1 MATIVTRAGKGS
13 ALTHNEVDA
22 NFNNLN
28 NDKYEAGDSATLGAS
43 SISANTTTDALR
55 ITQTGTGNA
64 FVVED
69 SESPDATPFVI
80 DADGRVLNGTT
91 TAITTRLGTTNIVPS
106 YQQPGTGLGGATA
119 AFFRYSSSSAAN
131 TGILFNKSNSNT
143 VGTHSLIGSENN
155 IGQIAF
161 NGSDGNN
168 FIPGVTIQATTD
180 GTPGTNDMP
189 GRLVFS
195 TTPSGS
201 DSPVERMRIDS
212 AGNVGIG
219 TTTPSSALTVDGT
232 ITGTAIKPVND
243 TLFPDLGLLVP
254 VGMDTSLIYKGRIL
268 SGDDLNTIY
277 EPGIYRINSSSDASG
292 IANTPAQA
300 AGAVL
305 EVISPDS
312 IRSRGA
318 RSLII
323 QRYTQRSGSGRTWT
337 RTSLSTTVESFSEW
351 RERYSQ
357 GNIIGTV
364 SQSSGVPT
372 GAIIEQG
379 SNANGEFVKFADG
392 TMTCR
397 FTIAMGSITAFGTGT
412 FIDPYR
418 TAAVTAPFPA
428 DFIAL
433 GDASVAVNGH
443 SINESTASRRWAT
456 VSVRSRVTNEIR
468 DVQVIRIGDNNHAS
482 TTIVQVVVS
491 GRWY

>member
-69 SESPDATPFVI
+69 SASPDATPFVI
-80 DADGRVLNGTT
+80 DSDGTVISGHTSAIDSWRLQTMTTGGLNQANYRFQGGANGPIINLAKSKAATIGGNSLVANNDQLGTLRFSGADGTD
-91 TAITTRLGTTNIVPS
+91 
-106 YQQPGTGLGGATA
+106 Y
-119 AFFRYSSSSAAN
+119 
-131 TGILFNKSNSNT
+131 
-143 VGTHSLIGSENN
+143 
-155 IGQIAF
+155 
-161 NGSDGNN
+161 
-168 FIPGVTIQATTD
+168 IQAASIRAVVD

-189 GRLVFS
+189 GRLEFA

-337 RTSLSTTVESFSEW
+337 RTSLSTTVESFTAW
-351 RERYSQ
+351 REIYSQ
-357 GNIIGTV
+357 GTIIGTV
-364 SQSSGVPT
+364 SESSGVPT

-397 FTIAMGSITAFGTGT
+397 FVFDAGSITAFGTGT